1 MASSTNKLVSS
12 VELSRPRKQRVGW
25 VEAIAETHHNGFL
38 MLALK
43 KNDINAWLES
53 YFVEKYGLIKAIDED
68 IDLSEVEIEA

>member
-1 MASSTNKLVSS
+1 
-12 VELSRPRKQRVGW
+12 
-25 VEAIAETHHNGFL
+25 

>member
-12 VELSRPRKQRVGW
+12 VELSRPRKQRGW
-25 VEAIAETHHNGFL
+25 VEAIAETHPNGFL

-43 KNDINAWLES
+43 KNDINARLES